1 MLPADAGKGLTA
13 YSAVQQSVATN
24 AFRGSRTG
32 GFCDTKVTQ
41 MQDFWKAKSDWPE
54 KEAEVYIS
62 SRPAAAT
69 FPVSAFLPFSL
80 AMGHG
85 RFPALADGAFQVLGL
100 FKSADD

>member
-1 MLPADAGKGLTA
+1 MGYGANAGFLRSKIRLARKGSEGI
-13 YSAVQQSVATN
+13 YS
-24 AFRGSRTG
+24 
-32 GFCDTKVTQ
+32 
-41 MQDFWKAKSDWPE
+41 P
-54 KEAEVYIS
+54 
-62 SRPAAAT
+62 RPAAAT

>member
-1 MLPADAGKGLTA
+1 MSELCRLRRSEGYGVCDDA
-13 YSAVQQSVATN
+13 
-24 AFRGSRTG
+24 
-32 GFCDTKVTQ
+32 
-41 MQDFWKAKSDWPE
+41 
-54 KEAEVYIS
+54 EAEVYKS
-62 SRPAAAT
+62 LRPAAAT